1 MVRRRLPKKEKI
13 IVLLKQG
20 ETSSVII
27 ANKVHSSV
35 AYVNHVKNQLLVELI
50 RLQEAD

>member
-1 MVRRRLPKKEKI
+1 MARRRLPKKEKI

-27 ANKVHSSV
+27 ANKVGCAV
-35 AYVNHVKNQLLVELI
+35 AYVGVVKNEL
-50 RLQEAD
+50 LQELLRSQKA

>member
-1 MVRRRLPKKEKI
+1 MARRRLPKKEKI

-27 ANKVHSSV
+27 ANKVGCAV
-35 AYVNHVKNQLLVELI
+35 AYVTVVKNEFLRSQ
-50 RLQEAD
+50 RA